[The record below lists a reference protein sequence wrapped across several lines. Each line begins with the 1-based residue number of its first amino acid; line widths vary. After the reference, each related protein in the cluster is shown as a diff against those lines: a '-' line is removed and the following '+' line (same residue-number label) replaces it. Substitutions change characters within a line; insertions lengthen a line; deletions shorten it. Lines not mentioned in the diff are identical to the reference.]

1 MPMNEYRRSDP
12 RLLTSATAL
21 FESGVGRGSNLGSGT
36 ANRSATREKRK
47 IKARNLFI
55 AEDSTCHGALA
66 LEPGLC
72 FVFAVGF
79 AELGF
84 ENLGLFICA
93 ENLNRNQ
100 NEQKQQCV
108 WPFQRDYDSGQHRA
122 AENINRVANFRV
134 KSVRDKLA
142 TMICGVG
149 NDLKQDVIDLAG
161 PAFSLAIHIADL
173 VQQTR
178 LFAFLEVRPP

>member
-12 RLLTSATAL
+12 RVLTSARAL
-21 FESGVGRGSNLGSGT
+21 VESGDGRGSNLGSRT
-36 ANRSATREKRK
+36 ANRSATRENRI

-55 AEDSTCHGALA
+55 AEDSTCRGGLA

-100 NEQKQQCV
+100 DEQKQQCV
-108 WPFQRDYDSGQHRA
+108 WPFQRDHDSGQHQA
-122 AENINRVANFRV
+122 AENINSGCEF
-134 KSVRDKLA
+134 
-142 TMICGVG
+142 
-149 NDLKQDVIDLAG
+149 
-161 PAFSLAIHIADL
+161 
-173 VQQTR
+173 
-178 LFAFLEVRPP
+178 

>member
-1 MPMNEYRRSDP
+1 
-12 RLLTSATAL
+12 AL

-55 AEDSTCHGALA
+55 AEDSTWHGALA

-93 ENLNRNQ
+93 GNLNRNQ

-108 WPFQRDYDSGQHRA
+108 WPFERDDDSGQQQA
-122 AENINRVANFRV
+122 AENVKRSEQFKS
-134 KSVRDKLA
+134 KSV
-142 TMICGVG
+142 G
-149 NDLKQDVIDLAG
+149 
-161 PAFSLAIHIADL
+161 
-173 VQQTR
+173 
-178 LFAFLEVRPP
+178 

>member
-55 AEDSTCHGALA
+55 AEDSTWHGALA

-108 WPFQRDYDSGQHRA
+108 WPFQRDYDSGQHQA

-134 KSVRDKLA
+134 KSVRDKLRSEEH
-142 TMICGVG
+142 TSE
-149 NDLKQDVIDLAG
+149 LQSRL
-161 PAFSLAIHIADL
+161 HL
-173 VQQTR
+173 VCR
-178 LFAFLEVRPP
+178 LLLEKKKKKKIQVYMKR

>member
-36 ANRSATREKRK
+36 ANRSDANKKR
-47 IKARNLFI
+47 RSRTGSLFI
-55 AEDSTCHGALA
+55 AGDSTWLDAFA

-72 FVFAVGF
+72 PARAIFFS
-79 AELGF
+79 ELCF
-84 ENLGLFICA
+84 EDFGLFVCA

-108 WPFQRDYDSGQHRA
+108 WPFQRDYDSGQHQA

-142 TMICGVG
+142 G
-149 NDLKQDVIDLAG
+149 LRRHRKR
-161 PAFSLAIHIADL
+161 PAQLPSGHKEQHGSGKSDAQADPSCS
-173 VQQTR
+173 TP
-178 LFAFLEVRPP
+178 RPGTKDN

>member
-12 RLLTSATAL
+12 RVLTSATAL

-55 AEDSTCHGALA
+55 AEDSTWHGALA

-108 WPFQRDYDSGQHRA
+108 WPFQRDYDSGQHQA

-142 TMICGVG
+142 GLRRHRTTCPTAI
-149 NDLKQDVIDLAG
+149 G
-161 PAFSLAIHIADL
+161 PQRAAPQRAEPSSRRHTAPDSAAPGPT
-173 VQQTR
+173 QS
-178 LFAFLEVRPP
+178 P